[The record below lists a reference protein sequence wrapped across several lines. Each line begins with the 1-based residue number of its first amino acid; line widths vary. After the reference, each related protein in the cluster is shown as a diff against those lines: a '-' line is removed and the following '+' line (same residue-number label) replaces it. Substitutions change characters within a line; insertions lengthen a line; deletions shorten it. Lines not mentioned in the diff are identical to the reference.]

1 MKATAHFFS
10 NAQPVSVGR
19 GHNRRRVNRSQVE
32 IPKEPPPS
40 PASPNNNHNNN
51 DNGHIP
57 QELVEKLQ
65 ELLREAERK
74 WLEEQKID
82 ASICTEAANG
92 RPENSECSI
101 LEAILSI
108 PEISK
113 TLLTHFVRH
122 PESFVK
128 LRLASKYLDE
138 AVANV
143 T

>member
-40 PASPNNNHNNN
+40 PASPNNNHN

-57 QELVEKLQ
+57 QELVEKLE